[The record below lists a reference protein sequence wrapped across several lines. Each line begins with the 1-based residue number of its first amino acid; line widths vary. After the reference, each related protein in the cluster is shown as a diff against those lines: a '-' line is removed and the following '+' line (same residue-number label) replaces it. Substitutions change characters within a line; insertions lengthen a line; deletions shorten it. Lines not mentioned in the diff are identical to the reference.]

1 MINNKGL
8 LMIKFFYGI
17 DSLVKK
23 IYVNPDEENIEAM
36 INVLRQRTGIFIDP
50 YGDTKLYPSHQ
61 KILIAYLEKFPRKN
75 IELVNFLKESSAL
88 DAIVYCVGD

>member
-1 MINNKGL
+1 MIE
-8 LMIKFFYGI
+8 FFYNT
-17 DSLVKK
+17 DSLIKK

-61 KILIAYLEKFPRKN
+61 KILIAYLEEFPRKS

>member
-1 MINNKGL
+1 
-8 LMIKFFYGI
+8 MIKFFYGI
-17 DSLVKK
+17 DSLVRK

-61 KILIAYLEKFPRKN
+61 KSLIAYLEEFPRKN

>member
-1 MINNKGL
+1 MTTL
-8 LMIKFFYGI
+8 EFFYNT
-17 DSLVKK
+17 DSLIKK

-88 DAIVYCVGD
+88 DTIVYCVGD

>member
-50 YGDTKLYPSHQ
+50 YGDTKLYLSHQ
-61 KILIAYLEKFPRKN
+61 KILIAYLEEFPRKN

>member
-36 INVLRQRTGIFIDP
+36 INVLRQRTGIFIDLLWRHKTIP
-50 YGDTKLYPSHQ
+50 ITSKDSYCLFRGISQ
-61 KILIAYLEKFPRKN
+61 KKY
-75 IELVNFLKESSAL
+75 
-88 DAIVYCVGD
+88 

>member
-1 MINNKGL
+1 MYSDREQEFL
-8 LMIKFFYGI
+8 LI
-17 DSLVKK
+17 S
-23 IYVNPDEENIEAM
+23 
-36 INVLRQRTGIFIDP
+36 

-61 KILIAYLEKFPRKN
+61 KILIAYLEEFPRKN

>member
-1 MINNKGL
+1 MIE
-8 LMIKFFYGI
+8 FFYNT
-17 DSLVKK
+17 DSLIKK

-36 INVLRQRTGIFIDP
+36 INVLRQKTGIFIDP
-50 YGDTKLYPSHQ
+50 YGDTTLYPSHQ
-61 KILIAYLEKFPRKN
+61 KFLIAYLEEFPRKN

>member
-1 MINNKGL
+1 MIE
-8 LMIKFFYGI
+8 FFYNT
-17 DSLVKK
+17 DSLIKK

>member
-1 MINNKGL
+1 MIE
-8 LMIKFFYGI
+8 FFYNA
-17 DSLVKK
+17 DSLIKK

-88 DAIVYCVGD
+88 DTIVYCVGD

>member
-1 MINNKGL
+1 
-8 LMIKFFYGI
+8 MIKFFYGI

-61 KILIAYLEKFPRKN
+61 KILIAYLEEFSRKN